1 MSPVLQSTKR
11 TGLVVTVYRQLEAGL
26 LPSFLYMTITRR
38 SIVQYLSLNFTLLK
52 SGDCLDKVVKEYFYS
67 KSSANIGRETL
78 VDIPELASLT
88 REDH

>member
-1 MSPVLQSTKR
+1 M
-11 TGLVVTVYRQLEAGL
+11 TVYRQLEAGL

-38 SIVQYLSLNFTLLK
+38 TIVQYLSLNFTLLK